1 MASDWTCDPA
11 KALGRVGRFRGKGTT
26 TSRTWRE
33 GPQRQSMIETKMPI
47 CCAYLALWHRVH
59 ALIRICCAILCLI
72 GTVFPAT
79 KKSTAFAF
87 VSHVFS
93 IVSLC
98 VLPEHGDKCES
109 IGAKVG
115 GVSFTEEVDTD
126 HRVCT
131 VRSSE
136 GSRDG
141 VRTWRAAEL
150 NVLLR

>member
-1 MASDWTCDPA
+1 MPTLPYGTGCMHSSEFSL
-11 KALGRVGRFRGKGTT
+11 LG
-26 TSRTWRE
+26 
-33 GPQRQSMIETKMPI
+33 
-47 CCAYLALWHRVH
+47 L
-59 ALIRICCAILCLI
+59 ILCLA

-79 KKSTAFAF
+79 NKSTAFAF

-141 VRTWRAAEL
+141 VRGWRAAEL
-150 NVLLR
+150 KVL